1 MNLKILLKVSVV
13 KCVSL
18 TPFLVA
24 EFGGTVDLLI
34 GISFF
39 TVFQLFEI
47 ALAWFLMKFM
57 SKKGAREANDEQE
70 GSKEIMNP
78 DNS

>member
-1 MNLKILLKVSVV
+1 M
-13 KCVSL
+13 CL